1 MRTNFSETAPPVNSR
16 FTRSFCLATLLF
28 FTGVATA
35 RTQTVQWT
43 TNYYAVTGSDF
54 RAIRRSIENARPWP
68 EPFDGDTRWTL
79 TWKFNFHETAAGC
92 ALASFSTTTI
102 ITTTMPRWTP
112 PPEVLPEVKERWTRY
127 YTNLLA
133 HETGHARFALAAA
146 AEVRQRLGETPA
158 QANCDQL
165 KQVINE
171 RAEKV
176 VDDYRAREKEYD
188 RRTDHGRNTEG
199 GPLRG
204 PGPGR

>member
-1 MRTNFSETAPPVNSR
+1 MRTNFSATAPPVNSR
-16 FTRSFCLATLLF
+16 FTRSFCLATLLI

-54 RAIRRSIENARPWP
+54 RAIRRSIDTARPWSD
-68 EPFDGDTRWTL
+68 PFDGDTRWTV
-79 TWKFNFHETAAGC
+79 TWRFNFTENAGGC
-92 ALASFSTTTI
+92 ALSGFSTTTK

-112 PPEVLPEVKERWTRY
+112 PPDVLPETKERWTRY

-133 HETGHARFALAAA
+133 HETGHARLALAAA
-146 AEVRQRLGETPA
+146 AEVRQRLGEASA

-165 KQVINE
+165 KNVLNDQAN
-171 RAEKV
+171 RV
-176 VDDYRAREKEYD
+176 VEDHRAREKEYD

-199 GPLRG
+199 SPRRG
-204 PGPGR
+204 PGP